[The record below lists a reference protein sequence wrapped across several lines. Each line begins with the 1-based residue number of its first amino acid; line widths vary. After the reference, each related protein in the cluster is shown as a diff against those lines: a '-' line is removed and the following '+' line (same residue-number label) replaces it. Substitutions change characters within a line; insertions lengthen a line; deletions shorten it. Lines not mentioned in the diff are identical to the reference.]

1 MAGSQSTSPIVL
13 HEHTQ
18 DGIRW
23 RVSLHPEI
31 DRGPGIS
38 AIRFLKRSRHSKLLD
53 QLSEWGPDGWRSL
66 PSSRVPRV
74 LLKRIEQELQRRN
87 RPAAQPLPAAER
99 LMRGSRVPGV
109 TEAVSGGRLPF
120 PSFLAMELVEAY
132 LPDQYR
138 RAKAPAH

>member
-1 MAGSQSTSPIVL
+1 MATLMLQGPQAYLARLGEFQQALV
-13 HEHTQ
+13 
-18 DGIRW
+18 R
-23 RVSLHPEI
+23 
-31 DRGPGIS
+31 RGC
-38 AIRFLKRSRHSKLLD
+38 RLKRSRHSKLLD
-53 QLSEWGPDGWRSL
+53 QLSEWGPDGWRSQPGSRV
-66 PSSRVPRV
+66 PSSRVPKG

-87 RPAAQPLPAAER
+87 RPPAQPLPAAER

-132 LPDQYR
+132 LPDRYR